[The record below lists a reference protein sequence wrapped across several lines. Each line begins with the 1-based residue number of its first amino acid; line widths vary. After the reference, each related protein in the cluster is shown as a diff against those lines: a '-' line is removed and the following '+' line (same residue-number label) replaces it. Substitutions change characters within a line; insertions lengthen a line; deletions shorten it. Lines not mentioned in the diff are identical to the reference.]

1 MVTGLFISPSMLC
14 TSTKHWLRVC
24 PTAAMIM
31 MTNIVIVYVI
41 ITGINVLDALDSTLT
56 EEKRQI
62 MPQSV
67 YKLRINQE
75 IANRYRNNGK
85 ILPSVL
91 GNGFSTSAA

>member
-31 MTNIVIVYVI
+31 MINIVIVYVI

>member
-1 MVTGLFISPSMLC
+1 
-14 TSTKHWLRVC
+14 
-24 PTAAMIM
+24 MIM